1 MGEGN
6 VNTDTKESERKIK
19 NPKEVKTVVKEME
32 KIINTNKYS
41 IIWLAYWQGKLLEK
55 FKANDKFIN
64 LVNQFAASKSKMV
77 FQNFLCDNFKQF
89 S

>member
-41 IIWLAYWQGKLLEK
+41 IIWLAY
-55 FKANDKFIN
+55 
-64 LVNQFAASKSKMV
+64 
-77 FQNFLCDNFKQF
+77 
-89 S
+89 